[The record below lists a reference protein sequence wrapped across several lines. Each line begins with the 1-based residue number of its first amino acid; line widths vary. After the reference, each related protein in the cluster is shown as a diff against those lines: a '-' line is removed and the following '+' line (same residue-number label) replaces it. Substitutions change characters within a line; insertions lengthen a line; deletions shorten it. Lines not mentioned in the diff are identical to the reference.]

1 MRRVLLFLLAGAAL
15 CLAQGGFFGPGRYI
29 ILNVKSNKALEVA
42 RGAVVQ
48 NRRNGSRAQL
58 WNVTPARGGLVAIQ
72 SDLNGCALSLGGG
85 GNGAP
90 VRCEPFRQRPDQFW
104 SLQPGKDG
112 NPLIVA
118 RNGKVLDIPN
128 GSTNSGVRV
137 QTYDRNGE
145 NNQRFYFQR
154 TGMGAGPGPGLRP
167 PVGGIV
173 TCASDNG
180 RRRTCP
186 ADTSKGVI
194 IAREFGPGRCI
205 QGQSWG
211 FDRNV
216 IWVDRG
222 CSADFRT
229 GR

>member
-1 MRRVLLFLLAGAAL
+1 MTRVMLLLISGAAL
-15 CLAQGGFFGPGRYI
+15 CAAQGGFSGPGRYM
-29 ILNVKSNKALEVA
+29 ILNVKSNKALEA
-42 RGAVVQ
+42 TRGGVVQ
-48 NRRNGSRAQL
+48 NNRTGSRSQI
-58 WNVTPARGGLVAIQ
+58 WTVTPARGGQVTIQ
-72 SDLNGCALSLGGG
+72 NDMNGCALTLGGS
-85 GNGAP
+85 GNSAP
-90 VRCEPFRQRPDQFW
+90 VRCNPLRQAPDQFW

-154 TGMGAGPGPGLRP
+154 AGGMGPGPGP
-167 PVGGIV
+167 GGVI

-180 RRRTCP
+180 RRRACP
-186 ADTSKGVI
+186 ADTSRGVI
-194 IAREFGPGRCI
+194 IAREFGRTRCV
-205 QGQSWG
+205 QGQTWG
-211 FDRNV
+211 YDRNS

-222 CSADFRT
+222 CSADFRV